1 MGKATKNKYNSK
13 RKGNYKP
20 VVKKEEGGNVSELN
34 YSERKTYIEE
44 NYAPF
49 ITDAQM
55 IFSIWESG
63 LEYNYKGDSNE
74 VKKQIIDHYE
84 SIADYTEQTLTEET
98 VYEIK
103 DWNLVR
109 KDIDPDTDEIIG
121 ETELEEISADN
132 TYNFSYKGL
141 IDLNWR
147 VFYDADFE
155 RYFYV
160 ITPHLGGDIRG
171 NYGDAFIIEGNDK
184 DDLFYRFFGEFIS
197 GGASI
202 YLKFADGSE
211 VSFDSE
217 QDSDVFTFRVSESF
231 EPTGMAEKFVSDF
244 EKFDT
249 WYGDEFLEETI
260 DIYLTRKGV
269 ATKMMSGGSL
279 TDETPRAY
287 IQVLGDYSNGKW
299 IDLTDYSDGQDV
311 IDGIYDWMNELNQKE
326 GGNREEYE
334 VTDYEGFG
342 SDLYDEYMGANE
354 FDEIIEAYEKYK
366 ESDFP
371 NDVISEYKKNM
382 SSGDRSLAD
391 VIEEMDNNFFGKYKD
406 YSDFGYE
413 MVNQGVYTPSFND
426 IYITETDKRI
436 LASEEADS
444 LAETMDFDDMLNIAE
459 NTKEKYD
466 NEKEELEDKI
476 KSIES
481 EIEDLTEFQS
491 SSDDEDEYSK
501 IAEQIEEKELEK
513 DEVESQ
519 LDDIQSV
526 FEDEAKDEVISIFYD
541 KIVDQL
547 EYNLSSWLEEHGY
560 SEENITELGFIGIDY
575 DKIGQE
581 ISNDYLIVDYDFEM
595 YFFNNYAKGGRISA
609 SKSKAKY
616 RFYIVE
622 NNTKKLVSGY
632 NTKEEA
638 NEQRKLLVKKYPS
651 LRFEIFT
658 LGNLESKTD
667 LDVYSK
673 KDYVELSALDKIK
686 QVSVDAYRYG
696 KEKAGQASEF
706 LKKHDVKGK
715 ITRGARGIWD
725 KTKQGGNWLQTKWRE
740 ADFGDGKGK
749 AKFFANGGRVAYN
762 NLRDLLELRDNGT
775 KTIILNGFRE
785 NIGYVIDLKL
795 DDEELIKIEDG
806 VYETTYKK
814 GGSLGKSK
822 FFADGG
828 GVNNVYIALS
838 KTKNGLLLSER
849 FDRQITNKE
858 IFDYYKNKGYEIID
872 SNIFKVTNEGVLD
885 VFKDAVS
892 KFIKDNYDEYVDWEN
907 TLLSYEVVG
916 DRIIAQSCFVQTKNG
931 NEYKV
936 TPNDLVHQYADGG
949 SVESKY
955 KKGVILVKS
964 AKASNDNDVWHILN
978 DKWKKYKIVNSRTF
992 DLETP
997 YNRGWIDE
1005 GISINVYLLKD
1016 TETNKYYWDSDYIK
1030 AKKNKMADGGIAGL
1044 AEVSGMLPSPL
1055 PMSTITPM
1063 AVGGNVSSEVVNLNN
1078 RINNLQEML
1087 AVTNEENKPEI
1098 RNMIA
1103 DLEKQ
1108 KSSILSG
1115 GSQERKKSF
1124 WFFKK
1129 GGQTE
1134 KTKYDVYDNKRML
1147 ENQANEVE
1155 HHSEELNN
1163 QIPLTNQVPAWVIA
1177 KMERATTD
1185 LSDITH
1191 YLDGENKMEEG
1202 GMLEVDGNKF
1212 DIFPIP
1218 NSSKFGIISHPKN
1231 GGKYPIRNFD
1241 GSLMRFDD
1249 IVSAEKYANNIIY
1262 KYPYGVPKANMGA
1275 LLLAQQ
1281 LLQSQS
1287 QPQQQQPQVIYYVPQ
1302 PQVENQEIIQ
1312 NLPQAEL
1319 GGEME
1324 NFQNKSELNDF
1335 CIENLIGL
1343 ANDIQSVKYYMTD
1356 RFSEKQFES
1365 KKYKG
1370 RLVIIFKEPA
1380 SINVV
1385 NSIKNFVERAT
1396 DCHHLFEQS
1405 VTVSGDKPNSV
1416 YINLLNENYS
1426 DLVFGKGGKVYE
1438 NTPQKISLD
1447 KTKKIKTILGD
1458 YNLAVITEDFVYFV
1472 NEEESDENAQTMMY
1486 NKKGELVS
1494 DNYFATSDLFD
1505 VLLSNDELEY
1515 ISPSMEYNR
1524 QELLKQN
1531 N

>member
-1 MGKATKNKYNSK
+1 
-13 RKGNYKP
+13 
-20 VVKKEEGGNVSELN
+20 
-34 YSERKTYIEE
+34 
-44 NYAPF
+44 
-49 ITDAQM
+49 
-55 IFSIWESG
+55 
-63 LEYNYKGDSNE
+63 
-74 VKKQIIDHYE
+74 
-84 SIADYTEQTLTEET
+84 
-98 VYEIK
+98 
-103 DWNLVR
+103 
-109 KDIDPDTDEIIG
+109 
-121 ETELEEISADN
+121 
-132 TYNFSYKGL
+132 
-141 IDLNWR
+141 
-147 VFYDADFE
+147 
-155 RYFYV
+155 
-160 ITPHLGGDIRG
+160 
-171 NYGDAFIIEGNDK
+171 
-184 DDLFYRFFGEFIS
+184 
-197 GGASI
+197 
-202 YLKFADGSE
+202 
-211 VSFDSE
+211 
-217 QDSDVFTFRVSESF
+217 
-231 EPTGMAEKFVSDF
+231 
-244 EKFDT
+244 
-249 WYGDEFLEETI
+249 
-260 DIYLTRKGV
+260 
-269 ATKMMSGGSL
+269 
-279 TDETPRAY
+279 
-287 IQVLGDYSNGKW
+287 
-299 IDLTDYSDGQDV
+299 
-311 IDGIYDWMNELNQKE
+311 
-326 GGNREEYE
+326 
-334 VTDYEGFG
+334 
-342 SDLYDEYMGANE
+342 
-354 FDEIIEAYEKYK
+354 
-366 ESDFP
+366 
-371 NDVISEYKKNM
+371 
-382 SSGDRSLAD
+382 
-391 VIEEMDNNFFGKYKD
+391 
-406 YSDFGYE
+406 
-413 MVNQGVYTPSFND
+413 
-426 IYITETDKRI
+426 
-436 LASEEADS
+436 
-444 LAETMDFDDMLNIAE
+444 
-459 NTKEKYD
+459 
-466 NEKEELEDKI
+466 
-476 KSIES
+476 
-481 EIEDLTEFQS
+481 
-491 SSDDEDEYSK
+491 
-501 IAEQIEEKELEK
+501 
-513 DEVESQ
+513 
-519 LDDIQSV
+519 
-526 FEDEAKDEVISIFYD
+526 
-541 KIVDQL
+541 
-547 EYNLSSWLEEHGY
+547 
-560 SEENITELGFIGIDY
+560 
-575 DKIGQE
+575 
-581 ISNDYLIVDYDFEM
+581 M

-673 KDYVELSALDKIK
+673 KDYVELSALDKLK

-725 KTKQGGNWLQTKWRE
+725 KTKQGGNWLQKQWRE

-749 AKFFANGGRVAYN
+749 AKYFADGGEIVWVDNFELDQDKINRAKYIINYN
-762 NLRDLLELRDNGT
+762 RGNYTIIDNKTKKAITSFPTQISAVNYINTELNKFADGGIVGEIYGEKDGGNKIDIYYKTSKGEHHYLIST
-775 KTIILNGFRE
+775 TSSKTIKEAVDKYKNVLADNSETSFAERKK
-785 NIGYVIDLKL
+785 IDRL
-795 DDEELIKIEDG
+795 E
-806 VYETTYKK
+806 
-814 GGSLGKSK
+814 GK
-822 FFADGG
+822 FADGG
-828 GVNNVYIALS
+828 GVSNKENTIKEFFKKFGFNVEDIQKDEYNNGIEGWIVFYDNKNKYRVIDYSVAMYLMVYD
-838 KTKNGLLLSER
+838 KT
-849 FDRQITNKE
+849 TNKTD
-858 IFDYYKNKGYEIID
+858 IIKQSKSFNVDTFNNGGGVNDYIEAKKNKM
-872 SNIFKVTNEGVLD
+872 
-885 VFKDAVS
+885 
-892 KFIKDNYDEYVDWEN
+892 
-907 TLLSYEVVG
+907 
-916 DRIIAQSCFVQTKNG
+916 
-931 NEYKV
+931 
-936 TPNDLVHQYADGG
+936 ADGG
-949 SVESKY
+949 GVESNY
-955 KKGVILVKS
+955 KKGVVLVKS
-964 AKASNDNDVWHILN
+964 AKASNHDEVYDILN
-978 DKWKKYKIVNSRTF
+978 DKWEKYDIVNSRVL

-1016 TETNKYYWDSDYIK
+1016 TENNKYYWDSDYIE
-1030 AKKNKMADGGIAGL
+1030 AKKNKMADGGMAQLGD
-1044 AEVSGMLPSPL
+1044 VSGMLPSPL
-1055 PMSTITPM
+1055 PMSTIQPM
-1063 AVGGNVSSEVVNLNN
+1063 AVGGDVSSEVVNLNN
-1078 RINNLQEML
+1078 RIKNLQEML
-1087 AVTNEENKPEI
+1087 SVTNEENKPEI
-1098 RNMIA
+1098 RSIIA

-1129 GGQTE
+1129 GGEAE

-1324 NFQNKSELNDF
+1324 ILQNKSELNDF
-1335 CIENLIGL
+1335 CIDNLIGL

-1380 SINVV
+1380 TVNVV

>member
-20 VVKKEEGGNVSELN
+20 VVKMENGGNVAELD
-34 YSERKTYIEE
+34 YSERKQYIEE

-63 LEYNYKGDSNE
+63 LEYNYKGDRNE

-84 SIADYTEQTLTEET
+84 SIADYTEKTLPEET

-109 KDIDPDTDEIIG
+109 KDIDSDTDEIIG
-121 ETELEEISADN
+121 ETQLEEISADN

-171 NYGDAFIIEGNDK
+171 NYGDAFIVEGNDK

-244 EKFDT
+244 EKFET

-269 ATKMMSGGSL
+269 ATKMMLGGSL

-311 IDGIYDWMNELNQKE
+311 IDGIYDWMNELNQKD

-476 KSIES
+476 KSLES

-519 LDDIQSV
+519 LDDIESV

-560 SEENITELGFIGIDY
+560 SEENITELGFIRIDY

-673 KDYVELSALDKIK
+673 KDYVELSALDKLK

-715 ITRGARGIWD
+715 INRGARGIWD
-725 KTKQGGNWLQTKWRE
+725 KTKQGGNWLRKQWRE
-740 ADFGDGKGK
+740 ADFGDGT
-749 AKFFANGGRVAYN
+749 GRA
-762 NLRDLLELRDNGT
+762 
-775 KTIILNGFRE
+775 
-785 NIGYVIDLKL
+785 
-795 DDEELIKIEDG
+795 
-806 VYETTYKK
+806 
-814 GGSLGKSK
+814 K

-828 GVNNVYIALS
+828 GI
-838 KTKNGLLLSER
+838 
-849 FDRQITNKE
+849 
-858 IFDYYKNKGYEIID
+858 
-872 SNIFKVTNEGVLD
+872 
-885 VFKDAVS
+885 
-892 KFIKDNYDEYVDWEN
+892 
-907 TLLSYEVVG
+907 
-916 DRIIAQSCFVQTKNG
+916 
-931 NEYKV
+931 
-936 TPNDLVHQYADGG
+936 
-949 SVESKY
+949 ESQY
-955 KKGVILVKS
+955 KKGVVLVKS
-964 AKASNDNDVWHILN
+964 AKASNDNEVYDILN
-978 DKWKKYKIVNSRTF
+978 DKWKKYNIVNSRAF

-1016 TETNKYYWDSDYIK
+1016 TETNKYYWDSDYIE
-1030 AKKNKMADGGIAGL
+1030 ARKNKMANGGLVENQINELYNRSNFIGNHQNWKLKLLEMLQDESIEAYNIYQSLTEEQKEELLQELFEMDNDMGSDGDGEIETSKENLEILLEDAKNGKKYADGGMAGL
-1044 AEVSGMLPSPL
+1044 GDVSGMLPSPL
-1055 PMSTITPM
+1055 PMSTIQPM
-1063 AVGGNVSSEVVNLNN
+1063 AVGGDVSSEVVNLNN
-1078 RINNLQEML
+1078 RIKNLQEML
-1087 AVTNEENKPEI
+1087 SVTNEENKPEI
-1098 RNMIA
+1098 RSIIA

-1129 GGQTE
+1129 GGEAE

-1324 NFQNKSELNDF
+1324 ILQNKLELNDF
-1335 CIENLIGL
+1335 CIDNLIGL

-1380 SINVV
+1380 TVNVV